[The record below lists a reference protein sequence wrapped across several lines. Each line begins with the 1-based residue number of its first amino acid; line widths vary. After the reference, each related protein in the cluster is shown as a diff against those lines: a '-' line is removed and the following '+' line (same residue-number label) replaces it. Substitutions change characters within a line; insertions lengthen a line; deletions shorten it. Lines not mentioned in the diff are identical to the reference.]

1 MTTSIDYELH
11 KLTGTIDDVG
21 VRLPPAVNTAGDKN
35 AVFHPEI
42 RMRTAAGTAVLSNV
56 YVSRDIDDLIAPGV
70 SCDLYVV
77 EAEAQ
82 LCPPGHG
89 CVPQDP
95 FCHVFAIDCGK
106 DCKSAVLNT
115 ARHFGAI
122 KQRGV
127 NLLLSWAG
135 MALLMSFVLIGIPF
149 LIYFGIL
156 TLLALSIRIPSA
168 DELRGFLGSAGF
180 PVGRDC
186 AA

>member
-11 KLTGTIDDVG
+11 KLTGTFVDLG
-21 VRLPPAVNTAGDKN
+21 VRLPSDVDTAGDKN

-42 RMRTAAGTAVLSNV
+42 RMRTAAGMAVLSNV
-56 YVSRDIDDLIAPGV
+56 YVPKAIDELMEPGL

-95 FCHVFAIDCGK
+95 FCHVFAIECGK
-106 DCKSAVLNT
+106 NSMSALWST
-115 ARHFGAI
+115 ASHFGAI
-122 KQRGV
+122 KKRGID
-127 NLLLSWAG
+127 LLLAWAG
-135 MALLMSFVLIGIPF
+135 IALIVSFILIGIPF

-156 TLLALSIRIPSA
+156 TLLALAIRIPSV
-168 DELRGFLGSAGF
+168 DELRRFLGNAGF
-180 PVGRDC
+180 PAGRDF

>member
-21 VRLPPAVNTAGDKN
+21 VRLPPDFDTAGDKN
-35 AVFHPEI
+35 SVFHPEI

-56 YVSRDIDDLIAPGV
+56 YVPKAIDALIQSGV

-89 CVPQDP
+89 CVAQDP
-95 FCHVFAIDCGK
+95 FCHVFAIDCGR
-106 DCKSAVLNT
+106 DCMSAVHNT

-122 KQRGV
+122 KRRGID
-127 NLLLSWAG
+127 LLLSWAG
-135 MALLMSFVLIGIPF
+135 MALLVSFVLIGIPF

-156 TLLALSIRIPSA
+156 TLLALAIRIPSA
-168 DELRGFLGSAGF
+168 DELRRFLGNAGF